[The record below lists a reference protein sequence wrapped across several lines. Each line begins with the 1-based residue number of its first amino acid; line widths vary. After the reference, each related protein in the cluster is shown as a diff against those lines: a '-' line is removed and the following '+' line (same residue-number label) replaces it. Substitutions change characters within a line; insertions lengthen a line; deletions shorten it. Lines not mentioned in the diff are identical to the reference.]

1 MGTVIE
7 LESNFGIPVEARDA
21 ATSVVGD
28 VVDRA
33 MTVAVT
39 DPDTLARAGDLLLGI
54 RDLKDR
60 VKEIMRPWTDEAFRR
75 HKALTGFTSG
85 FLTRL
90 GDADYHLVRQISDY
104 RERETTR
111 LKAEQAERDRV
122 AADAKAKLDA
132 AVMEV
137 AEKAEAAGDTAG
149 ATALIDQH
157 TAARLPV
164 LGPSTPAISTPGL
177 AVSVKYRAELVDM
190 KALARAVA
198 DGAAPVE
205 LLALDTTFA
214 NALAR
219 KRKKAGPLYPGVDC
233 VSEDGIRRT
242 AGRGGMGSEDG
253 M

>member
-1 MGTVIE
+1 MPPVVE
-7 LESNFGIPVEARDA
+7 LDTTALVPVEARDA
-21 ATSVVGD
+21 ATSLVGD

-33 MTVAVT
+33 MTVEVIDAG
-39 DPDTLARAGDLLLGI
+39 TLARAGDLLLGV

-60 VKEIMRPWTDEAFRR
+60 VKEVMRPWTDEAFRR
-75 HKALTGFTSG
+75 HKAFTGFTNG

-90 GDADYHLVRQISDY
+90 GDADFHLVCQIGGY
-104 RERETTR
+104 RDRETAR

-122 AADAKAKLDA
+122 AMEAKANLDA
-132 AVMEV
+132 AVLDV
-137 AEKAEAAGDTAG
+137 AEKAEAAGDAAG
-149 ATALIDQH
+149 AAALIEQH
-157 TAARLPV
+157 TAPRLPV
-164 LGPSTPAISTPGL
+164 LGPTTPAISTPGL
-177 AVSVKYRAELVDM
+177 AVSVKYHAELVDM

-214 NALAR
+214 NAAAR
-219 KRKKAGPLYPGVDC
+219 KRKKVGPLYPGVEC